1 MTITVATYNVHRC
14 VGRDGRFDP
23 ARTLEMLGEL
33 DADVI
38 ALQELEWQ
46 PDDALSLLNQF
57 AERLNYQALAG
68 PTLLRQTGHY
78 GNALLTRLPIR
89 NVRRHDLSVSGRE
102 PRGALDVSLACAGAP
117 IRIMATHLG
126 LRPTERRMQI
136 RRLLSSI
143 TYDQGGS
150 TVLMGDLNEWFLS
163 GRPLRWLRA
172 HFGKTPAPATFPSG
186 FPVLALDRIWVKPR
200 ERLLDLAVPRHTLAR
215 QASDHLPLRAVIQ
228 LTDRLCGGAP

>member
-14 VGRDGRFDP
+14 IGRDGRFDP
-23 ARTLEMLGEL
+23 ARTLEMLGKL

-57 AERLNYQALAG
+57 AVRLNYQAVGG

-126 LRPTERRMQI
+126 LRPAERRMQI
-136 RRLLSSI
+136 KRLLSSI
-143 TYDQGGS
+143 THYQGGS

-163 GRPLRWLRA
+163 GHPLRWLRA
-172 HFGKTPAPATFPSG
+172 HFGKTPAPATFPSA

-200 ERLLDLAVPRHTLAR
+200 ERLLALAVPMHTLAR
-215 QASDHLPLRAVIQ
+215 RASDHLPLRAVIQ
-228 LTDRLCGGAP
+228 LTDG